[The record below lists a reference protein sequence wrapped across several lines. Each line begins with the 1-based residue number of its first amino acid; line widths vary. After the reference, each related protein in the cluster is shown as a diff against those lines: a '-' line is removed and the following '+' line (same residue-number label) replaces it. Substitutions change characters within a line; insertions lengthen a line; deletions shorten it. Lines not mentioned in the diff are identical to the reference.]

1 MSRFL
6 FVLRAF
12 LSFYIGIPLDDL
24 INALK
29 ERYMAKKKKDLDINL
44 DTKNVDVKIIRKDE
58 VLDAS
63 LDTKN
68 LDIKIHK
75 EKGKKAELDV
85 DVTPELGEKII
96 QAVGVI
102 IRKVIKNRG

>member
-12 LSFYIGIPLDDL
+12 ITFYIGLPIED
-24 INALK
+24 IFNALK
-29 ERYMAKKKKDLDINL
+29 ERYMKRKKKDLDINI
-44 DTKNVDVKIIRKDE
+44 DTKNVDVKIVRKDE
-58 VLDAS
+58 VLDAT

-68 LDIKIHK
+68 VDIKIRK

-85 DVTPELGEKII
+85 DITPEFGEKII
-96 QAVGVI
+96 QAIGTG
-102 IRKVIKNRG
+102 IRRIIKNRG

>member
-12 LSFYIGIPLDDL
+12 ITFYIGLPIED
-24 INALK
+24 IFNALK
-29 ERYMAKKKKDLDINL
+29 ERFMAKKKNDLDINI
-44 DTKNVDVKIIRKDE
+44 DTKNVDVTILRKDE
-58 VLDAS
+58 VLDAT

-68 LDIKIHK
+68 VDIKIHK

-85 DVTPELGEKII
+85 DITPEFGEKII
-96 QAVGVI
+96 QAIGVA
-102 IRKVIKNRG
+102 IRKIIKNRG

>member
-1 MSRFL
+1 MKRII

-12 LSFYIGIPLDDL
+12 ISLYIGMPIED
-24 INALK
+24 IFNALK
-29 ERYMAKKKKDLDINL
+29 ERFMKGKKKDLDINL
-44 DTKNVDVKIIRKDE
+44 DTKNVDVNITRKDE

-68 LDIKIHK
+68 VDIKIHK

-85 DVTPELGEKII
+85 DITPEFGEKII
-96 QAVGVI
+96 QTLGAA
-102 IRKVIKNRG
+102 IRRIIKNRS